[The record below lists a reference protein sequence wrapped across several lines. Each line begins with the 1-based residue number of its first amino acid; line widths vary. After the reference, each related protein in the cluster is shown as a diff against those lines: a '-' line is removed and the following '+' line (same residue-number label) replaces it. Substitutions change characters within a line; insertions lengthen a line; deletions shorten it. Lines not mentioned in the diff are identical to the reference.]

1 MKRCP
6 SCQRT
11 YLDESLNFCRE
22 DGASLVWEDSHG
34 YDSASKL
41 GGASGAVR
49 DTGSLPTRVF
59 GQEASASGRVAYAPS
74 ATLPLPPRRPTRSK
88 TIDSLAVLPLVNA
101 SADPEMEYFSDGV
114 TENIINSLTQLP
126 KLRVVPRSTVFRY
139 KGVDVDPQ
147 EIGQLLNVRAV
158 LAGRVRQVG
167 DRLIFGIELIDVAN
181 HSQLWGEQ
189 YNRKLADIFEVQE
202 EIAKEIS
209 EKLRV
214 KLNRAEQKRLIK
226 RYTENTE
233 AYHLYLKGRYYAN
246 KRTGEWLKKGIEY
259 FERAINLDPNYAL
272 AYAGLADAYA
282 FLGSSTGGLPPK
294 ETFPKAKAAALRA
307 LEIDKALCEAHTS
320 LGFSRLLFDWD
331 MVGARKAFKR
341 AITLNPT
348 YAPAHDGYGFYLKAA
363 GRHDEAIRES
373 KMVLKLDPL
382 SLFAHVSLGWAYYFA
397 HRYSK
402 AIEQGRKALEMDPQ
416 FAFAYRNIGL
426 SLVQQG
432 NVEEAISALDHAV
445 GLSGGDATYKSHL
458 GYAYAM
464 AGRLADAE
472 KVLRELKKMARK
484 KYVSSYYFAIIY
496 LGLDVQ
502 EQVFEWLERAFEE
515 RSGFMAFLHVEPMF
529 DHLRTDPRFADLVHR
544 VGSGK

>member
-11 YLDESLNFCRE
+11 YVDETLNFCRD
-22 DGASLVWEDSHG
+22 DGMSLVWEQSPP
-34 YDSASKL
+34 YASPSES
-41 GGASGAVR
+41 SGAIAR
-49 DTGSLPTRVF
+49 NTGSLPTRVF
-59 GQEASASGRVAYAPS
+59 GAVQAASGQMGLASS
-74 ATLPLPPRRPTRSK
+74 ATLPLPPRKPTRRA
-88 TIDSLAVLPLVNA
+88 IDSLAVLPLVND
-101 SADPEMEYFSDGV
+101 SADPDMEYFSDGV
-114 TENIINSLTQLP
+114 TENIINSLAQLP

-139 KGVDVDPQ
+139 KGSNIDPQ
-147 EIGQLLNVRAV
+147 EIGQLLGVRAV

-167 DRLIFGIELIDVAN
+167 DRLIFSIELIDVAN
-181 HSQLWGEQ
+181 HSQLWGES
-189 YNRKLADIFEVQE
+189 YNRELSDIFEVQE
-202 EIAKEIS
+202 EIAREIS

-226 RYTENTE
+226 RYTESTE
-233 AYHLYLKGRYYAN
+233 AYDLYLKGRYYAN
-246 KRTGEWLKKGIEY
+246 KRTGEWLKKGIDY
-259 FERAINLDPNYAL
+259 FQRAIDLDPNYAL
-272 AYAGLADAYA
+272 AFAGLADAYA

-294 ETFPKAKAAALRA
+294 ETYPKAKAAALKA

-320 LGFSRLLFDWD
+320 LGFSKLLYDWD
-331 MVGARKAFKR
+331 LAGARRAFKR
-341 AITLNPT
+341 AIRLNPA
-348 YAPAHDGYGFYLKAA
+348 YAPAHDGYSFYLRAA
-363 GRHDEAIRES
+363 GRYEEAVRES
-373 KMVLKLDPL
+373 KLVLKLDPL
-382 SLFAHVSLGWAYYFA
+382 SLFAHVSLGWACYFA

-432 NVEEAISALDHAV
+432 AVEEAISALDHAV
-445 GLSGGDATYKSHL
+445 GLSGGDPTYKSHL

-464 AGRLADAE
+464 AGRLASAE
-472 KVLRELKKMARK
+472 KIIKELKKMARK

-502 EQVFEWLERAFEE
+502 DEMFAWLERAFDE

-529 DHLRTDPRFADLVHR
+529 DHLRADPRFVDLVHR
-544 VGSGK
+544 VGHSK

>member
-11 YLDESLNFCRE
+11 YADETLNFCRE
-22 DGASLVWEDSHG
+22 DGASLVWEQSPK
-34 YDSASKL
+34 YDSPSQS
-41 GGASGAVR
+41 SGAMGLN
-49 DTGSLPTRVF
+49 TGSLPTRVF
-59 GQEASASGRVAYAPS
+59 GAAQSASGQMGFAPS
-74 ATLPLPPRRPTRSK
+74 ATLPLPPRKPTRRA
-88 TIDSLAVLPLVNA
+88 IDSLAVLPLVNA
-101 SADPEMEYFSDGV
+101 SADPDMEYFSDGV

-139 KGVDVDPQ
+139 KGSNIDPQ
-147 EIGQLLNVRAV
+147 EVGQLLGVRAV
-158 LAGRVRQVG
+158 LTGRVRQVG
-167 DRLIFGIELIDVAN
+167 DSLIFGMELIDVAN
-181 HSQLWGEQ
+181 HSQLWGDT

-214 KLNRAEQKRLIK
+214 KLNRAEQRRLIK

-246 KRTGEWLKKGIEY
+246 KRTGEWLLKGISY
-259 FERAINLDPNYAL
+259 FQQAIELDPNYAL
-272 AYAGLADAYA
+272 AYAGLADAHA

-294 ETFPKAKAAALRA
+294 ESFPKAKAAALKA

-320 LGFSRLLFDWD
+320 LGFSRLLYDWD
-331 MVGARKAFKR
+331 ILGARKAFKR

-397 HRYSK
+397 HRYTF

-426 SLVQQG
+426 SLVQRG
-432 NVEEAISALDHAV
+432 AVEEAISALDQ
-445 GLSGGDATYKSHL
+445 GLSLSGGDPTYKSHL

-472 KVLRELKKMARK
+472 KVIKELKKMARR
-484 KYVSSYYFAIIY
+484 KYVSAYYFAIIY

-502 EQVFEWLERAFEE
+502 DEMFAWLERAFEE

-529 DHLRTDPRFADLVHR
+529 AHLRTDPRFVDLVHR
-544 VGSGK
+544 VGHGK